1 MKVSH
6 LPADGPAT
14 LSTPTNVHDGTSE
27 WVTPVPALIDAL
39 QHSGILT
46 AHHVAAARFWATD
59 YRIGVIGQEDP
70 HLDRTSLGLSVRP
83 LNRRM
88 GSINRYRYI
97 HDIIGN
103 RYERILIA
111 TMINN
116 QPLDEIASHV
126 QYDPRHMGSVLAL
139 LLDFLTRHYD
149 AMPGH
154 LWRG

>member
-1 MKVSH
+1 M
-6 LPADGPAT
+6 PADGPAI
-14 LSTPTNVHDGTSE
+14 LSAPTTVHDGTSE
-27 WVTPVPALIDAL
+27 WATPVPALIDAL
-39 QHSGILT
+39 QHSGILM

-59 YRIGVIGQEDP
+59 YRIGVMGQEDP
-70 HLDRTSLGLSVRP
+70 YLVDRTSPGLSARP

-111 TMINN
+111 AMINN
-116 QPLDEIASHV
+116 QPLNEIASHV
-126 QYDPRHMGSVLAL
+126 HYDPRHMGSVLAL
-139 LLDFLTRHYD
+139 LLDFLTQHYD